1 MHAVNFNH
9 CVTNFNYVLIISHRD
24 VNIITTMDY
33 VTSLLAGLIIFA
45 ILGHLAHI
53 MEIDDIQKVTTSF
66 MALAFV
72 AYPETIS
79 KFEYIPQFF
88 AVVFFLMLFFFCIG
102 SNMGMASCILTVI
115 RDRYPRIA
123 IWKIVVGI
131 VIFGVSV
138 GTFYTTPGG
147 QFLINLLDFY
157 GASFVALILA
167 IIELITVSWIY
178 GVDRFCADIEFML
191 KRKTGMYWKICWRI
205 FTPFIMISVFLY
217 FLWTWVPI
225 DYQGYQYSSGMHG
238 QRNFLSIR

>member
-1 MHAVNFNH
+1 M
-9 CVTNFNYVLIISHRD
+9 S
-24 VNIITTMDY
+24 
-33 VTSLLAGLIIFA
+33 
-45 ILGHLAHI
+45 
-53 MEIDDIQKVTTSF
+53 
-66 MALAFV
+66 LAFV

-115 RDRYPRIA
+115 RDRYPSIA
-123 IWKIVVGI
+123 IWKIVTGI
-131 VIFGVSV
+131 VIFGISV

-191 KRKTGMYWKICWRI
+191 KRKTGMYWRICWRVI
-205 FTPFIMISVFLY
+205 TPFIMISVFLY
-217 FLWTWVPI
+217 FLWTWMPI

-238 QRNFLSIR
+238 QNNSLKLNKFLTIFISFWVVDLIAWASTTTNLDDLCYFKTT